1 MRAKRLAIIVS
12 ALTTLS
18 LGLYTLNPS
27 GTASLDFRGR
37 VFGIVPFHIPSTS
50 MEPTINPG
58 DYILVS
64 TYAYKNHPIETKDV
78 IVFQYPKDPSRE
90 YVKRVI
96 GLAGDTVLILNDIV
110 HINGNPI
117 EEPYIQ
123 NKHQTKT
130 KPSTRKLEWRVPD
143 GHVFV
148 LGDNR
153 HNSSDSRNW
162 GAVSQGAIVGQVA
175 YIINA
180 RTRTIRSDE

>member
-1 MRAKRLAIIVS
+1 MRAKRLVIIVF

-64 TYAYKNHPIETKDV
+64 TYAYKNHPIDTKDV

-96 GLAGDTVLILNDIV
+96 GLAEIKRKPNLQPESLNGEFQTITFLYSAIIATIALTVAT
-110 HINGNPI
+110 GERYP
-117 EEPYIQ
+117 
-123 NKHQTKT
+123 KT
-130 KPSTRKLEWRVPD
+130 
-143 GHVFV
+143 
-148 LGDNR
+148 
-153 HNSSDSRNW
+153 
-162 GAVSQGAIVGQVA
+162 
-175 YIINA
+175 
-180 RTRTIRSDE
+180 RS